1 MSLLGMSKSRNEPFV
16 VEERSRKSLW
26 DFPEAFLQ
34 HVCSQ
39 TKQGPLSVEWARSGG
54 GGMGGDLEIAPF
66 KMPERPVRDPCLP
79 ELPTSEGHSR

>member
-16 VEERSRKSLW
+16 IEERHRKSLR

-34 HVCSQ
+34 HVCNQ
-39 TKQGPLSVEWARSGG
+39 TKQGLLSVEWTRSGG
-54 GGMGGDLEIAPF
+54 RGVVGDLEIAPF

-79 ELPTSEGHSR
+79 ELPTPEGHSR